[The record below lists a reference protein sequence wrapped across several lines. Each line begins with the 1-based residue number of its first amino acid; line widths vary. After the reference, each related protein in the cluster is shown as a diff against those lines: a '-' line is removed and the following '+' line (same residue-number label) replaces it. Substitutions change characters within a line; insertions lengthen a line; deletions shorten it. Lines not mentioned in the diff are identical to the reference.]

1 MEHTVRYGQAQ
12 SEKLAEE
19 SKIARQIV
27 REIGNFG
34 VSDRQRLL
42 IMYYLG
48 LELEKVEDMRAVT
61 EFITNQ
67 AGEKL
72 FIASNEEST
81 NGQKD
86 Q

>member
-1 MEHTVRYGQAQ
+1 MMEGTVHYGQAK

-34 VSDRQRLL
+34 VNDRQRLL

-48 LELEKVEDMRAVT
+48 LELEKVEDMRSVT
-61 EFITNQ
+61 EFITKQ
-67 AGEKL
+67 VGEDL

-81 NGQKD
+81 HG
-86 Q
+86 